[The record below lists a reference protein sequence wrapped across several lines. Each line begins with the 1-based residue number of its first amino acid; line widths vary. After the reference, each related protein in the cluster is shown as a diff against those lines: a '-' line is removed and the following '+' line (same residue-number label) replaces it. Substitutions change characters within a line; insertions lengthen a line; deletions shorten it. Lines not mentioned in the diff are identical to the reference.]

1 MGTPPTGLA
10 RTAEGRRTALAE
22 QAVARFTRR
31 LTDWDAER
39 AALVDDDLGR
49 NPRRRVPGSW
59 PAVAV
64 ADATALGQQAAPLSA
79 NALAAECS
87 TLWWSGLGKVI
98 GGAVSAVVLLSLPV
112 SLVLA
117 AMG

>member
-1 MGTPPTGLA
+1 MGTVPTGLA

-22 QAVARFTRR
+22 QSVARFTRQ
-31 LTDWDAER
+31 LSEWDAQR
-39 AALVDDDLGR
+39 AALVADDLGT
-49 NPRRRVPGSW
+49 NPRRRVPGTW

-87 TLWWSGLGKVI
+87 TLWWSGIGKVI
-98 GGAVSAVVLLSLPV
+98 GGAVSAVVLLSLPI

-117 AMG
+117 AVG